1 MTISAESVRFDEAVM
16 WVGLSDGRVIGV
28 PLGWFPRLMQADAA
42 AREAVEISPFGLHWE
57 ALDEDVSVE
66 GLLAG
71 RGDRRGPGG
80 EAA

>member
-1 MTISAESVRFDEAVM
+1 MSISAETVRFEGEKM

-28 PLGWFPRLMQADAA
+28 PVAWFPRLLRATLAE
-42 AREAVEISPFGLHWE
+42 REAVEISPFGLHWT
-57 ALDEDVSVE
+57 ALDEDISVE

-71 RGDRRGPGG
+71 RGDRGRVGG

>member
-1 MTISAESVRFDEAVM
+1 MM
-16 WVGLSDGRVIGV
+16 
-28 PLGWFPRLMQADAA
+28 DASPA
-42 AREAVEISPFGLHWE
+42 GREAAQIGTFGLHWE

-71 RGDRRGPGG
+71 RGDRTARGP